1 MRSIIGGR
9 QFWFRGLTG
18 IWLLAHTVRAKRMK
32 ETLPDQITLGGVK
45 GMIDLLACDIAKLLS
60 VRHES

>member
-1 MRSIIGGR
+1 
-9 QFWFRGLTG
+9 
-18 IWLLAHTVRAKRMK
+18 MK